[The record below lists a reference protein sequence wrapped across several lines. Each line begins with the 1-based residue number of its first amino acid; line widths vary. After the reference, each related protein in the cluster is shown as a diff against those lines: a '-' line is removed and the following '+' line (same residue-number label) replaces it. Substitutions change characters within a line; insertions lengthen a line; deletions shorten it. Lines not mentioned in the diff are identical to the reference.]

1 MTMKKIISAFL
12 ILILIASSAI
22 SSNAEEGY
30 KDYTDI
36 GPVEGELVLIEDIYA
51 DKDKFHREIFNI
63 QGTISAIEFKKL
75 IGGKKFTIFVVEDSK
90 GNSLNIY
97 ARGIVEGIDQ
107 GSEIKIHG
115 RYSKSKK
122 FLFKKYKNV
131 MKARKIQIDDI

>member
-1 MTMKKIISAFL
+1 MKMKNIIFGFL
-12 ILILIASSAI
+12 ILLLIAASVI
-22 SSNAEEGY
+22 SSYAEEGY

-36 GPVEGELVLIEDIYA
+36 GPIEGELVMIEEIYA

-75 IGGKKFTIFVVEDSK
+75 IGGKKFTIFVVEDGK

-107 GSEIKIHG
+107 GSEIKIYG

-122 FLFKKYKNV
+122 FFFKKYKNV
-131 MKARKIQIDDI
+131 MKAKKIQIDDV

>member
-1 MTMKKIISAFL
+1 MKKKEFYFL
-12 ILILIASSAI
+12 ILILFTIFGASAY
-22 SSNAEEGY
+22 AEEEY

-36 GPVEGELVLIEDIYA
+36 GPVEGEVVLIEDIFT
-51 DKDKFHREIFNI
+51 DKDKYHREIFNI

-75 IGGKKFTIFVVEDSK
+75 IGGKKFTIFVVDDAK

-97 ARGIVEGIDQ
+97 ARGIVEGLDQ
-107 GSEIKIHG
+107 GTDIKING

-131 MKARKIQIDDI
+131 MKARKIQVDSP